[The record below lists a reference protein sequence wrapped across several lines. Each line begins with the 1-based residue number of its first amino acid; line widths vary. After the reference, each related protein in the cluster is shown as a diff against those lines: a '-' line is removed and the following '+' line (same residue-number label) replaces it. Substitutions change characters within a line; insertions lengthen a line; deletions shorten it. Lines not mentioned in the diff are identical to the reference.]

1 MATDSDTV
9 AEYESFVQRKVI
21 FGAVTVVL
29 LVLGTLYSISIGA
42 VKIPVHEVALT
53 LVGYDMGLS
62 RTILWKIRIPRVL
75 TAIMAG
81 LGLAVSGAVM
91 QKILNNPL
99 GSPFTLGISQAAAF
113 GAAFAI
119 VVIGAGTTGNPG
131 SSGAS
136 VGGAVTVNNPYVIS
150 TFAFAF
156 SMISAGVILG
166 LAKYTRATP
175 ETMILTGVALGSLF
189 SAAISGLQYVAN
201 PDDLAGIVFWTF
213 GDVGKTTWT
222 DLGIMTVVALAAA
235 AYFIYNSWNYNV
247 LSSGDETAESLG
259 VDVEGLRMRGMMAA
273 SFVTA
278 VVTAFT
284 GIIGF
289 VGLVVP
295 HIVRKTI
302 GGDDRF
308 VIPFSCVV
316 GSVLL
321 LLSDTVARTLFT
333 PIVLPVGILTSF
345 LGAPLFIYLV
355 LRGRE
360 YW

>member
-1 MATDSDTV
+1 MATKDVVS
-9 AEYESFVQRKVI
+9 EYEGHVRRKLLL
-21 FGAVTVVL
+21 GTVSVL
-29 LVLGTLYSISIGA
+29 LLLGGTLYSIAIGA
-42 VKIPVHEVALT
+42 VEMPVHEVALA
-53 LVGYDMGLS
+53 LLGYEVGLPT
-62 RTILWKIRIPRVL
+62 TIIWQIRLPRVL
-75 TAIMAG
+75 TAIVAG

-91 QKILNNPL
+91 QKVLNNPL

-119 VVIGAGTTGNPG
+119 IVLGAGAVNNPG
-131 SSGAS
+131 SAGSS
-136 VGGAVTVNNPYVIS
+136 VGGAVMMDSPYLVTIS
-150 TFAFAF
+150 AFAF
-156 SMISAGVILG
+156 SLISAFVILG

-189 SAAISGLQYVAN
+189 SAGFSGLQYIAD
-201 PDDLAGIVFWTF
+201 PDRLQSVVFWTF
-213 GDVGKTTWT
+213 GDVGKTTWS
-222 DLGIMTVVALAAA
+222 DLGIIAVVALVGSV
-235 AYFIYNSWNYNV
+235 YFVYNSWNYNL
-247 LSSGDETAESLG
+247 LSAGDETAESLG
-259 VDVEGLRMRGMMAA
+259 VDVAAVRMRGMLTA
-273 SFVTA
+273 SFITA
-278 VVTAFT
+278 VVTSFV

-316 GSVLL
+316 GAVLL
-321 LLSDTVARTLFT
+321 LLSDTVARTLFA
-333 PIVLPVGILTSF
+333 PLVLPVGILTSF

-355 LRGRE
+355 IKGRE